1 MAIYTKRG
9 DTGETSLYDR
19 GGAQRIRVSK
29 DSLRIKAIGSIDEL
43 NSLLGV
49 CIAVSK
55 QSKLL
60 PRYGQPL
67 ADKSKTEDVL
77 EEIQRDLFTIGS
89 ILAGSDLRFSISKT
103 NKLEKIIDEFEGKL
117 PVLKNFILPG
127 GSLLGGYLHLGR
139 TVARRAERGVVSLS
153 LSLRNQKEFKNK
165 RVISESVLPYLNRLS
180 DFLFMLARYT
190 NISSGEKEKIWKR

>member
-1 MAIYTKRG
+1 
-9 DTGETSLYDR
+9 
-19 GGAQRIRVSK
+19 
-29 DSLRIKAIGSIDEL
+29 
-43 NSLLGV
+43 
-49 CIAVSK
+49 
-55 QSKLL
+55 KL
-60 PRYGQPL
+60 
-67 ADKSKTEDVL
+67 KVENIL

-103 NKLEKIIDEFEGKL
+103 NKLEKTIDEFEGKL

-127 GSLLGGYLHLGR
+127 GSLLGSYLHLGR

>member
-19 GGAQRIRVSK
+19 GGTQRIRISK
-29 DSLRIKAIGSIDEL
+29 DSMRIRAIGAIDEL
-43 NSLLGV
+43 NSWVGV
-49 CIAVSK
+49 CIAVGQ
-55 QSKLL
+55 QSKIKFKREKIL
-60 PRYGQPL
+60 
-67 ADKSKTEDVL
+67 ED
-77 EEIQRDLFTIGS
+77 IQGDLFTIGS